1 MESAGYLPTVLCVHS
16 MSSLRLGARLTA
28 RVFGSELFCIKALL
42 KTSRVHIFL
51 NYQVTM
57 PGHYSCDCTNKN
69 CKRQVSSSPE
79 QDPGTAVE
87 ENTFEP
93 VVILTQSPASPTD
106 SQASTDC
113 NYSEQIFSQPMVLD
127 EDANQE
133 WETEDYGYGPI
144 LPEQNANVDRASPFP
159 TENDKRLVKE
169 ILKKEDGLT
178 ESEISFLQTFAN
190 NSFKAN
196 KLF

>member
-1 MESAGYLPTVLCVHS
+1 MERAGDLPTVLCVHS
-16 MSSLRLGARLTA
+16 MSSLRLGVRLTA
-28 RVFGSELFCIKALL
+28 LVFGLELFCIKALH
-42 KTSRVHIFL
+42 KTSKVHILL
-51 NYQVTM
+51 NYQITM
-57 PGHYSCDCTNKN
+57 PGQYSCDCTNKN
-69 CKRQVSSSPE
+69 CKRQVSSSP
-79 QDPGTAVE
+79 E

-133 WETEDYGYGPI
+133 WETEDYGPI
-144 LPEQNANVDRASPFP
+144 LPEQNANLDRASPFP